1 MSSNAYYAEVSPDPF
16 LRRIVL
22 AISVVLALSGIPL
35 ILILPVAPLL
45 RVVAVLGWLAS
56 TVREISRLRRA
67 WNASQGMRFFTD
79 GTVFVHLPGQV
90 WHPARLISG
99 GFLLRKTAWIR
110 LEVVLPD
117 GSRAILGELLRG
129 DCRESH
135 DWRRLQ
141 VIWRHI
147 GA

>member
-1 MSSNAYYAEVSPDPF
+1 MSSNAYYAEVFPDPF

-22 AISVVLALSGIPL
+22 ASSVVLAIAGVPMIV
-35 ILILPVAPLL
+35 ILPIAPFA
-45 RVVAVLGWLAS
+45 RVVAVLLWLAS
-56 TVREISRLRRA
+56 TAWEITRLRRA
-67 WNASQGMRFFTD
+67 WNICHGLRFSAD
-79 GTVFVHLPGQV
+79 GAVSISLPGQA

-99 GFLLRKTAWIR
+99 GILLRKTGWIR
-110 LEVVLPD
+110 LEVALPD
-117 GSRAILGELLRG
+117 GRKAVFGELLRG
-129 DCRESH
+129 DCRESD